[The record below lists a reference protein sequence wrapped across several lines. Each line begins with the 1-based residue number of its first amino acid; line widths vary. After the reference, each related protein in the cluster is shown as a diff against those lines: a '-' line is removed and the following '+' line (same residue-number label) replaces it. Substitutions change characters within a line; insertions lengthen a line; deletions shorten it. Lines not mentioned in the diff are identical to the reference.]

1 MLALKPLSPKNLTNN
16 LRRLKDLL
24 GELPMKELELT
35 LQLILGHQSS
45 YHHLF
50 EFIKSLFVDFD
61 QLLLGF
67 KCRDNTFLKRKLVV
81 T

>member
-1 MLALKPLSPKNLTNN
+1 MEEEYQNYVGFETPVPKNLTNDQ
-16 LRRLKDLL
+16 RLKDLL

-50 EFIKSLFVDFD
+50 EFI
-61 QLLLGF
+61 
-67 KCRDNTFLKRKLVV
+67 
-81 T
+81 